1 MPSTIQVNSYSR
13 YQGTKVYQDAASGQ
27 LFYGPWQA
35 ISFMPA
41 ADDSWIQIDNDQG
54 LRLDLVSQN
63 IYGTPYLW
71 WVLAEANDI
80 SNPFTELYGYAT
92 YARSPVIFSP
102 DSRPCF
108 YAQSLQ
114 LGSNYN
120 VDSSLGIT
128 FKTTAT
134 TLQVFVNGGLRE
146 SFAGL
151 SPYPQNVDGSP
162 NYYFWGNVSSR
173 WISVNWTSPN
183 TLQPTIS
190 GITGPVPASI
200 TSYLTGGV
208 DNQLLTLRVPSIN
221 NVMSTLLA
229 ASSGN

>member
-1 MPSTIQVNSYSR
+1 MSATLQVNPYSR

-35 ISFMPA
+35 IIFMPA
-41 ADDSWIQIDNDQG
+41 ADDTWVQIDSDQA

-63 IYGTPYLW
+63 VYGTPYLW

-80 SNPFTELYGYAT
+80 SNPFTQLYGYAS
-92 YARSPVIFSP
+92 YARSPTIFST

-134 TLQVFVNGGLRE
+134 TLQVFVGGGLRE
-146 SFAGL
+146 TFAGL
-151 SPYPQNVDGSP
+151 SPYPQNIDGSP
-162 NYYFWGNVSSR
+162 NLNFWGSVNSN
-173 WISVNWTSPN
+173 WISINWVSPN
-183 TLQPTIS
+183 TLQPSLS

-200 TSYLTGGV
+200 TSYLAGGV
-208 DNQLLTLRVPSIN
+208 DNTILSLRVPSIN

-229 ASSGN
+229 ASSRS